1 MRPLD
6 QQTILV
12 TGATDGLG
20 RALAQDLAAR
30 GATVLLHGRS
40 PDRLARATQEIRQA
54 TRNDRLRVYRADF
67 ASLEPVRG
75 LAREIERDQ
84 PRLDV
89 LVNNAAIGGGGRHG
103 RRETSADGHEL
114 RFAVN
119 YLAPFLLTHLLLPL
133 LRRSAPARIVNV
145 ASVGQAPIDF
155 DDVMLQSRYDGFT
168 AYRQSK
174 LAQIMFTFEL
184 AERLRA
190 AGETGVTVNALHPAS
205 LMPTKMVR
213 ESFGYTMST
222 IADGLEATRRLV
234 IAPELDGVSGRY
246 FDRLEEGRA
255 EPQAYDPAARRR
267 LWQLSEEL
275 VAAEAAARPER

>member
-54 TRNDRLRVYRADF
+54 TLNDRLRVYRADF

-89 LVNNAAIGGGGRHG
+89 LVNNAGIGGGGGGGPAGAGAPRAEHP
-103 RRETSADGHEL
+103 
-114 RFAVN
+114 FAGN
-119 YLAPFLLTHLLLPL
+119 YPAAVLLTTPVLPL
-133 LRRSAPARIVNV
+133 
-145 ASVGQAPIDF
+145 
-155 DDVMLQSRYDGFT
+155 
-168 AYRQSK
+168 
-174 LAQIMFTFEL
+174 
-184 AERLRA
+184 
-190 AGETGVTVNALHPAS
+190 
-205 LMPTKMVR
+205 
-213 ESFGYTMST
+213 
-222 IADGLEATRRLV
+222 
-234 IAPELDGVSGRY
+234 
-246 FDRLEEGRA
+246 
-255 EPQAYDPAARRR
+255 
-267 LWQLSEEL
+267 
-275 VAAEAAARPER
+275 

>member
-67 ASLEPVRG
+67 ASLEAVRG

-89 LVNNAAIGGGGRHG
+89 LVNNAGIGGGGRHG

-114 RFAVN
+114 RLAVN
-119 YLAPFLLTHLLLPL
+119 YVTPVLLTHLPL
-133 LRRSAPARIVNV
+133 ARPRPPTPSRSA
-145 ASVGQAPIDF
+145 
-155 DDVMLQSRYDGFT
+155 DV
-168 AYRQSK
+168 
-174 LAQIMFTFEL
+174 
-184 AERLRA
+184 
-190 AGETGVTVNALHPAS
+190 
-205 LMPTKMVR
+205 
-213 ESFGYTMST
+213 
-222 IADGLEATRRLV
+222 
-234 IAPELDGVSGRY
+234 
-246 FDRLEEGRA
+246 
-255 EPQAYDPAARRR
+255 
-267 LWQLSEEL
+267 
-275 VAAEAAARPER
+275 